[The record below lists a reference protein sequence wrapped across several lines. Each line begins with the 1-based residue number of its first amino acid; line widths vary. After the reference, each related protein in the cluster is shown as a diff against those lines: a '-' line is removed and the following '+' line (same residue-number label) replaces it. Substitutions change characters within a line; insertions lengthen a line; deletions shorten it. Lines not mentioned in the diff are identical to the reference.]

1 LDHPNDSHNPK
12 VSLGAEGRYIY
23 KAAGNTTQQAHMG
36 DAPDVLV
43 VSGGFVDTID
53 QVSPGMIMPR
63 TAGMFLPTAIN
74 IILNDI
80 DRIFDGLSC
89 PTGESLSEVKWRTPI
104 ANSTMGTHQEA
115 PSSYGNMYMVG
126 RERVKGEF
134 MIMDDSDMNALAP
147 WEYFGRPSALPQITK
162 FAELVGDM

>member
-1 LDHPNDSHNPK
+1 
-12 VSLGAEGRYIY
+12 
-23 KAAGNTTQQAHMG
+23 MG

-80 DRIFDGLSC
+80 DRIFDGLSSY
-89 PTGESLSEVKWRTPI
+89 PTGESLSEVKWRTLI
-104 ANSTMGTHQEA
+104 ANSTMDTHQEA
-115 PSSYGNMYMVG
+115 PSSYGNMYMVW
-126 RERVKGEF
+126 RERIKGEL
-134 MIMDDSDMNALAP
+134 MIMDDSDMNALVP
-147 WEYFGRPSALPQITK
+147 REYFGGPSALPQITN